1 MAVTEESG
9 REDEDDWLGV
19 ETEGTGLHL
28 DVGGA
33 SGVEDE
39 LELMEGGGGRPGV
52 DLIGGGRSGRS
63 LTPEGRGGRGGSEE
77 FTVWRVSG
85 LVWVREPFLR
95 AGDGAVVWGL
105 VLGVG
110 P

>member
-1 MAVTEESG
+1 M
-9 REDEDDWLGV
+9 
-19 ETEGTGLHL
+19 
-28 DVGGA
+28 
-33 SGVEDE
+33 
-39 LELMEGGGGRPGV
+39 ELMEGGGGRPGM

-77 FTVWRVSG
+77 LVFTVWGVSG

-95 AGDGAVVWGL
+95 AGDGAVVCGL